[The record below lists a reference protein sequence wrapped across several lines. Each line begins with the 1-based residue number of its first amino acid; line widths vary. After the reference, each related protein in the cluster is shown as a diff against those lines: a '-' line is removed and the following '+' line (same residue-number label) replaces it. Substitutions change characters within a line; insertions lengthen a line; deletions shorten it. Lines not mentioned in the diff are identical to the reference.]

1 MKLEEWEELA
11 NRPERLHSELEP
23 YLTETP
29 HGVMLNH
36 PLVQHP
42 GYVDLESS
50 RGAGANLRRSFRC
63 RTGRS
68 FEGRI
73 QSCDWKPDREA
84 ASLRKLLE
92 RTCRN

>member
-50 RGAGANLRRSFRC
+50 RGAGQGVGQISDVPSVAELVDRLKDEFKAATGSLIEKLR
-63 RTGRS
+63 
-68 FEGRI
+68 
-73 QSCDWKPDREA
+73 A
-84 ASLRKLLE
+84 
-92 RTCRN
+92 